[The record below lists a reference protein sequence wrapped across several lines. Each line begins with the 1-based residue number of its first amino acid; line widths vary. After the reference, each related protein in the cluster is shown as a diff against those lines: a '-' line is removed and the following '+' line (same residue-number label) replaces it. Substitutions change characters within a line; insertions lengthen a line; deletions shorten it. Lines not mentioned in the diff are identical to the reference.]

1 MSFSNFAEKL
11 GEIVKP
17 DAVQDFT
24 KSSEFFDDPNIDIK
38 KELEKA
44 EAGENYITWIQS
56 FSKRIVT
63 ITFCLYLVVN
73 MVVLFICI
81 FSTLQGGADISTLY
95 AEINETFRVV
105 IGGYLIKAGIENA
118 FKISGNYYVGIAN
131 AKLKMLKEK
140 LGQDTEECEDQPVDF
155 STDDY

>member
-1 MSFSNFAEKL
+1 MSFAEKL
-11 GEIVKP
+11 GGIVKP

-24 KSSEFFDDPNIDIK
+24 KSSEFFDDPNIDVK

-44 EAGENYITWIQS
+44 EAGEKYILWVQS

-73 MVVLFICI
+73 MVVLFICV
-81 FSTLQGGADISTLY
+81 FSTLQGGSDISTLY

-105 IGGYLIKAGIENA
+105 IGGYLIKAAVENA

-140 LGQDTEECEDQPVDF
+140 LGQDTEECNESDQPVDF
-155 STDDY
+155 SSDNY